1 MHLRTRDSSFISL
14 NLIIHFYSL
23 TGSPCYHP
31 RHAPATFSERR
42 TWHYYYYGISPFLLF
57 LFSYGFSAAI
67 LLKKALLFPTTGF
80 EL

>member
-14 NLIIHFYSL
+14 NLIIHL
-23 TGSPCYHP
+23 QGVRAITP
-31 RHAPATFSERR
+31 PATFSERR
-42 TWHYYYYGISPFLLF
+42 TWHYYGISTLFLF

>member
-1 MHLRTRDSSFISL
+1 MHLRTRDSSFIFL
-14 NLIIHFYSL
+14 NLIIHL
-23 TGSPCYHP
+23 QGVRAITPDMRLPLSPKEGP
-31 RHAPATFSERR
+31 GTI
-42 TWHYYYYGISPFLLF
+42 YYGISTFFFF